1 MVDILL
7 GWVIVT
13 VSAGPCACP
22 LGLILPVTTT
32 CLYGE
37 DLGCYPGGTPL
48 IKRGSGHPV
57 HTATAGG
64 SVFGIVWRR
73 SHFTVPGPQR

>member
-7 GWVIVT
+7 GWVIDT

-32 CLYGE
+32 CLSGE
-37 DLGCYPGGTPL
+37 DLGCHPGGTPL
-48 IKRGSGHPV
+48 IKRGSSHPV

-73 SHFTVPGPQR
+73 SHSSYEGVLR